1 MFRNAMPRYEILS
14 EDAMNTLDG
23 GWRRLVSEI
32 GVEFGNSRA
41 LELFRQAG
49 QKVEESDESGIVRF
63 DPDFLLEQVAK
74 APRSFEVQA
83 RNPANNVHIG
93 DDGMAFGAVYGPPFV
108 REGGVRRDA
117 SMNDFENF
125 TRLSQSFSVLDSA
138 GGIICEPENTPLD
151 SRHLDMTFALQ
162 TLTDKIYMGNVVS
175 GENARDTLAMTEILF
190 GGRATIEA
198 TPATISL
205 INCNSPL
212 RWDER
217 MLESLLVYAE
227 AGQPCVITPFLLM
240 GAMSPVSIPATLA
253 QQMAEALTGIALT
266 QLVRPGCPVIFGS
279 FLSNIDMQSGSPC
292 FGTPESAIGLL
303 CTGQIA
309 RRFGLPVRSGGGMTS
324 SQTADAQAG
333 YESLMTMLPTFLAGI
348 NWVMHSAGWLEG
360 GLVASYEKFVLDCQ
374 VLEMLQQEFTPLE
387 IDEASLAFDAH
398 DEVRHGGHFLG
409 AAHTMERFRTCF
421 YRPFVNS
428 SDNYDRW
435 MRNGAKDAAARAAD
449 VARKRLD
456 EYEPPPLD
464 AAVREELTEYVTR
477 RRRELGD

>member
-1 MFRNAMPRYEILS
+1 
-14 EDAMNTLDG
+14 
-23 GWRRLVSEI
+23 
-32 GVEFGNSRA
+32 
-41 LELFRQAG
+41 
-49 QKVEESDESGIVRF
+49 
-63 DPDFLLEQVAK
+63 
-74 APRSFEVQA
+74 
-83 RNPANNVHIG
+83 
-93 DDGMAFGAVYGPPFV
+93 
-108 REGGVRRDA
+108 
-117 SMNDFENF
+117 
-125 TRLSQSFSVLDSA
+125 
-138 GGIICEPENTPLD
+138 
-151 SRHLDMTFALQ
+151 
-162 TLTDKIYMGNVVS
+162 
-175 GENARDTLAMTEILF
+175 MTEILF
-190 GGRATIEA
+190 GGRETIER

-217 MLESLLVYAE
+217 MLESQFVYAE
-227 AGQPCVITPFLLM
+227 AGQAVVITPFLLM

-253 QQMAEALTGIALT
+253 QQMAEALTGIALA
-266 QLVRPGCPVIFGS
+266 QLIRPGCPVIFGS

-309 RRFGLPVRSGGGMTS
+309 RRFGLPVRSGGGLTS

-360 GLVASYEKFVLDCQ
+360 GLVASYEKFVLDVQ
-374 VLEMLQQEFTPLE
+374 VLEMLQHEFTPLE
-387 IDEASLAFDAH
+387 IDEASLAFGAH

-435 MRNGAKDAAARAAD
+435 MRNGAKDAAARARD
-449 VARKRLD
+449 VAHKKLD
-456 EYEPPPLD
+456 EYQPPPLD
-464 AAVREELTEYVTR
+464 DAVRQELSEYVTR